1 MLKTFTPTE
10 SFELN
15 KILYEPD
22 NVRMLRLMDKTNI
35 DMLNEFERVFNVLDN
50 YKPTE
55 PADKDN
61 VLRVSGMYVEE
72 MMVRIGRF
80 QKKNDLASVV
90 EIAKIIQRKLK
101 TTKKEGFY
109 LNNILRLYSVLI
121 RVLDKMG
128 YHLIKKEFK

>member
-80 QKKNDLASVV
+80 QKKNDQASIV

-109 LNNILRLYSVLI
+109 L
-121 RVLDKMG
+121 
-128 YHLIKKEFK
+128 KE